1 MTVRVK
7 TGITRV
13 VFIFDK
19 FVIKVP
25 KFKFG
30 KYCQYNF
37 LKGCIANLSERK
49 FCKLFKDFPTYDL
62 VAPSYWCSWFGFI
75 LIQARCNKTLEREL
89 NFQELQIF
97 QNVCSD
103 LKPEN
108 FGYYKGNLVC
118 LDYGD

>member
-1 MTVRVK
+1 MTVRVRS
-7 TGITRV
+7 GITRV

-89 NFQELQIF
+89 NFQELQKF

-108 FGYYKGNLVC
+108 FGYYMDNLVC